1 MQVLVSDATV
11 TAHLMPEEEARRAE
25 SEFITIE
32 VIMEDG
38 RPGEKVTRARHRH
51 GTIPGTLDGRRPTKS

>member
-1 MQVLVSDATV
+1 
-11 TAHLMPEEEARRAE
+11 MPEEEARRAE

-51 GTIPGTLDGRRPTKS
+51 KTIPGTRNGCRPTKLTT

>member
-1 MQVLVSDATV
+1 
-11 TAHLMPEEEARRAE
+11 MPEEEARRAE

-51 GTIPGTLDGRRPTKS
+51 GTIPGTLDGRRPTRADHLEHLCALCTQT

>member
-1 MQVLVSDATV
+1 
-11 TAHLMPEEEARRAE
+11 MPEEEARRDA
-25 SEFITIE
+25 SAYITIE

-51 GTIPGTLDGRRPTKS
+51 RTIPGSLDGRRPTEG